1 MGRRPPALEP
11 SEGNLDRYMAKTLT
25 RMRNAGRP
33 AQAEEENHRVRVG
46 RERSART
53 RRQLLDSVLYMCS
66 NETSRAPTMIDDIVK
81 HAGVSRG
88 TFYTHFD
95 TVEEAV
101 AEAGSMLADEMVDDA
116 KLVFD
121 GLESAMARTAT
132 GILLFLTRALFDE
145 QWGGFIV
152 RVGLLR
158 EENLLSQDIRADIGR
173 GVEAGQY
180 SVRNAVAASDM
191 IFGTVVEAILR
202 VNQGHRS
209 TRYIR
214 DITEML
220 LNALGVD
227 MNKASQAVQESF
239 ERLTEIAPQRLGWWK
254 SLDGVG

>member
-1 MGRRPPALEP
+1 MTKMLERTRA
-11 SEGNLDRYMAKTLT
+11 SKTSA
-25 RMRNAGRP
+25 RHG
-33 AQAEEENHRVRVG
+33 EENHRVRVG
-46 RERSART
+46 RERSAKT
-53 RRQLLDSVLYMCS
+53 RRQLLDSVLHMCS

-81 HAGVSRG
+81 YAGVSRG

-95 TVEEAV
+95 TVEQAV

-116 KLVFD
+116 KLVFE
-121 GLESAMARTAT
+121 GLENAVARTAT
-132 GILLFLTRALFDE
+132 GILLFLTRAMFDE

-158 EENLLSQDIRADIGR
+158 EENPLSQDIRADIER

-180 SVRNAVAASDM
+180 SVQNTLAASDM

-202 VNQGHRS
+202 INQGHRS

-220 LNALGVD
+220 LNALGLD
-227 MNKASQAVQESF
+227 MRKASQAVQKSF
-239 ERLTEIAPQRLGWWK
+239 ERLIEIAPERIRWWK
-254 SLDGVG
+254 SLDDAT